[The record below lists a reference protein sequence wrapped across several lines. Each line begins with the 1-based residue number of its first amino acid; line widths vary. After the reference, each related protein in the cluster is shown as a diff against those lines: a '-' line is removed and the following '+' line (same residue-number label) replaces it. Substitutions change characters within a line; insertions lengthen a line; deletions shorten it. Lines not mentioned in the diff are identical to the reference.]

1 MKKLAFIIALFGI
14 FAGCSTPEIEKQTA
28 PDLYPTEK
36 CVLTWE
42 GNGKLILIDKN
53 HTLPDTIVK
62 SNLNGTSDID
72 LIIRGYYEL
81 KIINCDNAFISL
93 TNPRK
98 EIVYFSGATNGLTY
112 QFFNR

>member
-1 MKKLAFIIALFGI
+1 MKKSVILLALFGI
-14 FAGCSTPEIEKQTA
+14 FAGCSTPEIDKEIQQNVPA
-28 PDLYPTEK
+28 LYPT
-36 CVLTWE
+36 T
-42 GNGKLILIDKN
+42 
-53 HTLPDTIVK
+53 PDTIVK
-62 SNLNGTSDID
+62 SNLNGSSDID
-72 LIIRGYYEL
+72 LVIQGYYEL